1 MGRNLRSRPP
11 SHTDRLSIRA
21 ALRALSAALITIA
34 IAALRRILTG
44 AWGLVTIAAALR
56 GIARLVLIPV
66 LALLALLLAAAD
78 LVVTIAVGIVH
89 SNLQRRSFANA
100 APKDIRLSCFR
111 YSERIRMMCS
121 PSRSAR
127 NCRRSI

>member
-1 MGRNLRSRPP
+1 SGPP
-11 SHTDRLSIRA
+11 SHTGRLSIRG
-21 ALRALSAALITIA
+21 ALRALSAALITVA
-34 IAALRRILTG
+34 IAALRRVLTG

-66 LALLALLLAAAD
+66 LALLALLRALLLAAAD

-100 APKDIRLSCFR
+100 APKD
-111 YSERIRMMCS
+111 
-121 PSRSAR
+121 
-127 NCRRSI
+127 